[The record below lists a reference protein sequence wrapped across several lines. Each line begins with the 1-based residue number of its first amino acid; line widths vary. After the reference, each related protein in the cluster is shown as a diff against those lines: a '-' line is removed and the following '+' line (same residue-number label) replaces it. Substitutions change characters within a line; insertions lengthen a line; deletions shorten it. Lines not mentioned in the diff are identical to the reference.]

1 MDGVIEGF
9 WSLPRQ
15 RRLNESILLCE
26 DLLCLASHRLP
37 EAQGTTK
44 ERLVSSCRCSMSTG

>member
-1 MDGVIEGF
+1 MDGVVDGF

-15 RRLNESILLCE
+15 RRLNESIMLCE

-37 EAQGTTK
+37 EAQGATK
-44 ERLVSSCRCSMSTG
+44 ERWVSS